1 MMVAIGN
8 YVADITITLQD
19 GEIAEL
25 LGIGDDQLDAAYD
38 AIDWDGIEDE
48 LTSLA
53 RTLVAMQRA
62 SVKATIGIGSK
73 ADEGDE
79 ACDADGGDDGGNAEG
94 TPVWCRF
101 GVVPAGAK
109 AGDHTWQ
116 YPPLDVDDISVALD
130 GFPIDELPEWG
141 DDFSHV
147 DYKPFLTELVSAI
160 KQHGLIDDNAW
171 GVIEFDGIDESAYEG
186 YYDARLRHEGCLSVE
201 R

>member
-1 MMVAIGN
+1 MTMVSIGN

-25 LGIGDDQLDAAYD
+25 LGIGDNQLDAAYG

-48 LTSLA
+48 LASLA
-53 RTLVAMQRA
+53 RALVARQRA
-62 SVKATIGIGSK
+62 SVGTILGN
-73 ADEGDE
+73 E
-79 ACDADGGDDGGNAEG
+79 ANETDDACEADGGDDADG
-94 TPVWCRF
+94 TSVWCRF

-109 AGDHTWQ
+109 AGAHTWQ
-116 YPPLDVDDISVALD
+116 YPPLDVADISVALD

-160 KQHGLIDDNAW
+160 KQHGLIDGDAW
-171 GVIEFDGIDESAYEG
+171 EVIEFDGIDESAYED

>member
-1 MMVAIGN
+1 MISIGN
-8 YVADITITLQD
+8 YAVDITITLQD
-19 GEIAEL
+19 GEITEL
-25 LGIGDDQLDAAYD
+25 LGIGDDQLNVAYG

-53 RTLVAMQRA
+53 RTLVARQKA
-62 SVKATIGIGSK
+62 SVGAILGNEANETDG
-73 ADEGDE
+73 
-79 ACDADGGDDGGNAEG
+79 ACDDEGGDDGDDADG
-94 TPVWCRF
+94 TSVWCRF

-130 GFPIDELPEWG
+130 GFPIDDLPEWG

-160 KQHGLIDDNAW
+160 KQHGLIDGNAW